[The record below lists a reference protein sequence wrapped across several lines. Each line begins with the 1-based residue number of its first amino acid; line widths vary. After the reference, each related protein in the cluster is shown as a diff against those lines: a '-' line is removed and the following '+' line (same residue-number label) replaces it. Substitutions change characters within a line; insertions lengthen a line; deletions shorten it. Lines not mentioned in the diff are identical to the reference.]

1 MCKTEIEYARA
12 EIGWIFGWK
21 HVHSSLSCPPFS
33 FSAVS
38 LLYFPPTLSLFD
50 RHNLF
55 VPPGNYSC
63 MPTNAEGTSA
73 IVHVI
78 NGKWTRV
85 CDSGLLLASLFSLS
99 VNPFF
104 RLIFMELGV
113 VIAFIIPFFPL
124 CFVRCVSVCALLVKQ
139 PKWHTLDNFQLDLF
153 FFILPLWYAVM
164 RVHVSLATRSF
175 LVLFWGNHKKKRNEF
190 LRVSSFELLVGVFPC
205 LSNGWGVDIMF

>member
-21 HVHSSLSCPPFS
+21 HVHSSLNCPPFS

-38 LLYFPPTLSLFD
+38 LLYFPPTLLLFD

-124 CFVRCVSVCALLVKQ
+124 CFVRCVSVCVRCWWSSQ
-139 PKWHTLDNFQLDLF
+139 NGTLWIIFSWISF
-153 FFILPLWYAVM
+153 FSFY
-164 RVHVSLATRSF
+164 HSGTRWC
-175 LVLFWGNHKKKRNEF
+175 V
-190 LRVSSFELLVGVFPC
+190 C
-205 LSNGWGVDIMF
+205 MFH

>member
-1 MCKTEIEYARA
+1 MYVKLRSNMPEPKLVEFSAESMCIRVW
-12 EIGWIFGWK
+12 IGHFFW
-21 HVHSSLSCPPFS
+21 

-38 LLYFPPTLSLFD
+38 LLHFSPLLLLFD

-55 VPPGNYSC
+55 LPSGNYSC

-124 CFVRCVSVCALLVKQ
+124 CFVRCVSVCVC
-139 PKWHTLDNFQLDLF
+139 
-153 FFILPLWYAVM
+153 V
-164 RVHVSLATRSF
+164 
-175 LVLFWGNHKKKRNEF
+175 
-190 LRVSSFELLVGVFPC
+190 VGERAKMAHF
-205 LSNGWGVDIMF
+205 G